1 MITDWQSP
9 QLGLKTKPVSFIII
23 KCFMWGV
30 SLPYNST
37 SYVNGDGEV
46 VAGQGIVAHRPLHIT
61 SQVRSDQGQMSVLFS
76 LVRTIWS
83 MPHCFHK
90 IKAEAVILVPSLG
103 FVDFMNCLATC
114 RCDLI
119 NSHYLLV

>member
-9 QLGLKTKPVSFIII
+9 QLGSETKPVSFIII

-30 SLPYNST
+30 PLPHNST

-61 SQVRSDQGQMSVLFS
+61 SQVRSDQGQISGGSS
-76 LVRTIWS
+76 LVRMIWY
-83 MPHCFHK
+83 PGQCPIVF
-90 IKAEAVILVPSLG
+90 IK
-103 FVDFMNCLATC
+103 
-114 RCDLI
+114 
-119 NSHYLLV
+119 